1 MATYT
6 TYDQVG
12 KKESVADIISD
23 ITPFDTPAFTM
34 FKNEK
39 VTARTFSWLEDSLA
53 SAGANAAV
61 EGADATMATLIDAVE
76 RTNNTQILT
85 KGFQVSATADAIGT
99 YGRAK
104 ETAHQLAKALKEIK
118 RDAEYAMVGV
128 DQAAVAG
135 SGVAARQM
143 ASVINQITTGIDA
156 GANATDA
163 LTEAKL
169 LEAGETA
176 YNNGSDVDTLMIK
189 PGDAQIVAG
198 FSASA
203 GRNREIAQ
211 GKTLVNAIDL
221 YVSPYGEYRVV
232 LNRHLKTDTALLIDP
247 SMFKTCTL
255 RPFTR
260 TLLAKNGDSDRH
272 HIVGEMSVKHMNF
285 GDSVKITGLS

>member
-1 MATYT
+1 MTTYT

-23 ITPFDTPAFTM
+23 ITPFDTPAMTM
-34 FKNEK
+34 FKDEK
-39 VTARTFSWLEDSLA
+39 VGARTFSWLEDSLEA
-53 SAGANAAV
+53 AGSNAAV

-85 KGFQVSATADAIGT
+85 KAFQVSATADAVGT

-104 ETAHQLAKALKEIK
+104 ETAHQLGKALKEIK
-118 RDAEYAMVGV
+118 RDAEFALVGA
-128 DQAAVAG
+128 DQAAVGG
-135 SGVAARQM
+135 SSSVARQM
-143 ASVINQITTGIDA
+143 ASAINQISTVEA
-156 GANATDA
+156 GGTAA
-163 LTEAKL
+163 LTEAML
-169 LEAGETA
+169 LSAGQTA
-176 YNNGSDVDTLMIK
+176 YNNGSDVDTFMIK
-189 PGDAQIVAG
+189 PADAQIVAG

-232 LNRHLKTDTALLIDP
+232 LNRHLESSHALLIDP

-260 TLLAKNGDSDRH
+260 TLLSKSGDSDKH
-272 HIVGEMSVKHMNF
+272 FVVGEMSVKHMNF
-285 GDSVKITGLS
+285 GDSVKINALT

>member
-1 MATYT
+1 MTTYT

-12 KKESVADIISD
+12 KKESVADIIVD
-23 ITPFDTPAFTM
+23 ITPYDTPAFTM
-34 FKNEK
+34 FKSEK
-39 VTARTFSWLEDSLA
+39 ISARTFSWLEDSLA
-53 SAGANAAV
+53 SAGSNAQV
-61 EGADATMATLIDAVE
+61 EGADATMATLIDVVE
-76 RTNNTQILT
+76 RTNSTQILS
-85 KGFQVSATADAIGT
+85 KGFQISATADAIGT

-128 DQAAVAG
+128 DQAAVSGDG
-135 SGVAARQM
+135 STARKM
-143 ASVINQITTGIDA
+143 ASAINQISTGVDA

-163 LTEAKL
+163 LTEAVL
-169 LEAGETA
+169 LTAGQTA

-198 FSASA
+198 FSASS

-221 YVSPYGEYRVV
+221 YVSPYGEYRVL
-232 LNRHLKTDTALLIDP
+232 LNRHMLSTHALLIDP
-247 SMFKTCTL
+247 SMFKVCTL

-272 HIVGEMSVKHMNF
+272 HVVGEISVKHTNF
-285 GDSVKITGLS
+285 ADSVKITGLS

>member
-1 MATYT
+1 MSTYT

-23 ITPFDTPAFTM
+23 ITPFDTPAMTM
-34 FKNEK
+34 FKDEK
-39 VTARTFSWLEDSLA
+39 VGARTFSWLEDSLEA
-53 SAGANAAV
+53 AGSNAAV

-85 KGFQVSATADAIGT
+85 KAFQVSATADAVGT

-104 ETAHQLAKALKEIK
+104 ETAYQLGKALKSIK
-118 RDAEYAMVGV
+118 RDAEFALVGA
-128 DQAAVAG
+128 DQAAVGG
-135 SGVAARQM
+135 SSSVARQM
-143 ASVINQITTGIDA
+143 ASAIAQISTVEA
-156 GANATDA
+156 GGSAA
-163 LTEAKL
+163 LTEAML
-169 LEAGETA
+169 LSAGQTA
-176 YNNGSDVDTLMIK
+176 YNNGSDVDTFMIK
-189 PGDAQIVAG
+189 PADAQIVAG

-232 LNRHLKTDTALLIDP
+232 LNRHLESSHALLIDP

-260 TLLAKNGDSDRH
+260 TLLSKSGDSDKH
-272 HIVGEMSVKHMNF
+272 FVVGEMSVKHMNF
-285 GDSVKITGLS
+285 GDSVKINALT

>member
-12 KKESVADIISD
+12 KKESVSDIISD

-34 FKNEK
+34 FKDEK

-53 SAGANAAV
+53 PAGVNAAV
-61 EGADATMATLIDAVE
+61 EGADAAMGTLIDAVE
-76 RTNNTQILT
+76 RTNSTQILQ

-118 RDAEYAMVGV
+118 RDAEYALVGV
-128 DQAAVAG
+128 DQASVSG
-135 SGVAARQM
+135 SGGTARQM
-143 ASVINQITTGIDA
+143 ASVINQI
-156 GANATDA
+156 ATDVALGGAA
-163 LTEAKL
+163 LTEAAL
-169 LEAGETA
+169 LDAGETA
-176 YNNGSDVDTLMIK
+176 YNNGSDVNTLMIK
-189 PGDAQIVAG
+189 PADAQIVSGFAG
-198 FSASA
+198 AA

-232 LNRHLKTDTALLIDP
+232 LNRHQKADTALLIDP

-272 HIVGEMSVKHMNF
+272 MIVGEMSVKHMNYA
-285 GDSVKITGLS
+285 DSVKITGLA

>member
-1 MATYT
+1 MTTYT

-12 KKESVADIISD
+12 LKESVQDIITD
-23 ITPFDTPAFTM
+23 ITPFDTPAMTM
-34 FKNEK
+34 FRDEK
-39 VTARTFSWLEDSLA
+39 VGARTFSWLEDSLA
-53 SAGANAAV
+53 SAGSNAAV

-85 KGFQVSATADAIGT
+85 KAFQVSATADAVGT

-104 ETAHQLAKALKEIK
+104 ETAHQLGKALKEIK
-118 RDAEYAMVGV
+118 RDAEFALVGA
-128 DQAAVAG
+128 DQAAVGG
-135 SGVAARQM
+135 SSSVARQM
-143 ASVINQITTGIDA
+143 ASAINQISTVEA
-156 GANATDA
+156 GGTAA
-163 LTEAKL
+163 LTEAML
-169 LEAGETA
+169 LSAGQTA
-176 YNNGSDVDTLMIK
+176 YNNGSDVDTFMIK
-189 PGDAQIVAG
+189 PADAQIVAG

-232 LNRHLKTDTALLIDP
+232 LNRHLESSHALLIDP

-260 TLLAKNGDSDRH
+260 TLLSKSGDSDKH
-272 HIVGEMSVKHMNF
+272 FVVGEMSVKHMNF
-285 GDSVKITGLS
+285 ADSVKINALT

>member
-12 KKESVADIISD
+12 KKESVADIITD

-34 FKNEK
+34 FKDEK
-39 VTARTFSWLEDSLA
+39 VSARTFSWLEDSLA
-53 SAGANAAV
+53 AAGANAAV
-61 EGADATMATLIDAVE
+61 EGADAVMGSLVDAVE
-76 RTNNTQILT
+76 RTNNTQIMT
-85 KGFQVSATADAIGT
+85 KGFQVSATADAIAT

-104 ETAHQLAKALKEIK
+104 ETAHQMAKALKEIK
-118 RDAEYAMVGV
+118 RDAEFALVGA

-135 SGVAARQM
+135 SGSVARKM
-143 ASVINQITTGIDA
+143 ASAINQITTAVDA
-156 GANATDA
+156 GSNAADA

-211 GKTLVNAIDL
+211 GRTLVNAIDL

-232 LNRHLKTDTALLIDP
+232 LNRHLESSHALLIDP
-247 SMFKTCTL
+247 TMFKTCTL

-272 HIVGEMSVKHMNF
+272 QIVGEMSVKHMNF

>member
-12 KKESVADIISD
+12 KKEDVSDIITS
-23 ITPFDTPAFTM
+23 ISPFATPCQSM

-39 VTARTFSWLEDSLA
+39 VSARTFSFLEDALA
-53 SAGANAAV
+53 DSQVNAAV
-61 EGADATMATLIDAVE
+61 EGADATMLTLTDATE
-76 RTNNTQILT
+76 RTQNTQILT
-85 KGFQVSATADAIGT
+85 KGFQVSATADAVAT

-104 ETAHQLAKALKEIK
+104 ETGLQLAKKLKEIK
-118 RDAEYAMVGV
+118 KDYERAMVGV
-128 DQAAVAG
+128 EQAAVAG
-135 SGVAARQM
+135 SSSVARKM
-143 ASVINQITTGIDA
+143 TSVLNQISTTVDA

-169 LEAGETA
+169 LLAGETA
-176 YNNGSDVDTLMIK
+176 YNNGSEPDTFMIK

-198 FSASA
+198 FSAAS

-232 LNRHLKTDTALLIDP
+232 LNRELKTTHALLIDP
-247 SMFKTCTL
+247 TMFKTCTL

-272 HIVGEMSVKHMNF
+272 HIVGEVSCKHTNF
-285 GDSVKITGLS
+285 GDSVMITGLS